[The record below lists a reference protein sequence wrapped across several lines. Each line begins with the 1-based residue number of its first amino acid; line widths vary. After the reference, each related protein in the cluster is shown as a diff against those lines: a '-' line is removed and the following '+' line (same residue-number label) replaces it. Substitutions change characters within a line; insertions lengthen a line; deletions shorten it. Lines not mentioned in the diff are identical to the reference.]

1 MIGGS
6 TVGGVIAGFIC
17 DALGPEWVF
26 FIPTIFGGGVW
37 IFMLFFMEETNYNR
51 EATGMVQNVVD
62 SELVQDTLV
71 ASTLPTSKKEHVE
84 QAVTP
89 TVVGSVEYKPKTFF
103 QKLSLVSN
111 QKRGNFWFIAWNQV
125 RFATW
130 PVVLFSGFM
139 YGLNLVWTVVF
150 GFTSSTILSAPP
162 YNFS

>member
-1 MIGGS
+1 
-6 TVGGVIAGFIC
+6 
-17 DALGPEWVF
+17 
-26 FIPTIFGGGVW
+26 
-37 IFMLFFMEETNYNR
+37 MLFFMEETNYNR

-62 SELVQDTLV
+62 NELMQD
-71 ASTLPTSKKEHVE
+71 ASAAATFPTSKKEHVE

-150 GFTSSTILSAPP
+150 GFTSSTILSAAP